1 MIRYE
6 CDCCNR
12 EVQCAELKDIF
23 IPEDKERVVSRS
35 LCADCRKIMA
45 ENMNWLFEKIRSE
58 VG

>member
-12 EVQCAELKDIF
+12 EVQFAELKDIF
-23 IPEDKERVVSRS
+23 IPEDEERVVSRS
-35 LCADCRKIMA
+35 LCTDCRKIMA
-45 ENMNWLFEKIRSE
+45 ENMNSLFEKIRNE